1 MKVFKPNPCY
11 HTNTKYIFF
20 VITMHYIFIEINHV
34 FAKKIYWF
42 LHGIVLSFV
51 ILIRIK
57 TKLFQSYLIS
67 WQNLLSLRQSL
78 QLNLRQSSQLR
89 LQLNLQ
95 LNLPQQ
101 FHLVSI
107 KLSKLNT
114 LVICT

>member
-1 MKVFKPNPCY
+1 MKVFKPNHAITQTQSTY
-11 HTNTKYIFF
+11 FL

-57 TKLFQSYLIS
+57 TKSFQSYLIP

-78 QLNLRQSSQLR
+78 QLS

-95 LNLPQQ
+95 QQ
-101 FHLVSI
+101 QLLI
-107 KLSKLNT
+107 EREDDGKT
-114 LVICT
+114 CIP